1 MTPEIQEPTV
11 SAIVIAEPAGAQ
23 QRFAAAELR
32 RYVYLR
38 TGVLLDIAAKRTSAA
53 RFAFHLDA
61 ELPAEAYRLRT
72 RAGCLEISSA
82 NEQGLL
88 YGAYAVAEKLG
99 VRFYL
104 HGDVVPDARIPFAVP
119 VLDETAQP
127 YFAVRGILPFH
138 DFPEGPDWWNEDDYL
153 AYVGQLAKLRMNFIG
168 LHAYPEGGA
177 GPEPLVWIGPPGDIG
192 PDGAVAHSYP
202 SFWHNTAR
210 GGTWGY
216 EPLKTEDFTGGA
228 SLLFATNYHG
238 PDVMEGL
245 VPLPAT
251 PEESNELF
259 RRVGLQMGRVFAHA
273 RKLGV
278 KSCVG
283 TETPLTVPKAIRE
296 RLKAQGRNPRDPAVV
311 KELYRGM
318 FERIA
323 AVMPAD
329 YYWLWTPED
338 WTWKNNTPEEFE
350 HTLADIRAAYEA
362 LKESKAPMQLA
373 TSGWV
378 LGPVHDRSALD
389 AALPKDVAMSAI
401 HRAVGHESID
411 AAYAR
416 VRGRSTWAIPWVEND
431 PNMIA
436 YQPWAGRMRFDAVDA
451 RRHGCDGLIGIHW
464 RTQILAANWAALA
477 GAAWDQSWIPA
488 GTPTG
493 RVEYAAP
500 EGNFGKP
507 YTIRSAVTG
516 AETNAVSEVY
526 KTGLHG
532 MDALSIEIPNG
543 EYAITLHFCEPEGL
557 ATGPRVFDVALQG
570 RTVVERLNIKERVGV
585 NAVCDVVAPGVRVD
599 DGVLKLAFTRR
610 EGEPLISG
618 LIVDGVTDAANQI
631 ASEKL
636 MRRYNIGGGQA
647 PGYEVFLPGQ
657 IKNPAGHKRGMP
669 VEDLYVDFARAH
681 FGPEIGDEAGRLLA
695 QMDGE
700 GFRPDPSGWING
712 PGGIPVGASY
722 AEAAEKKR
730 ALVDAFAALRT
741 KLTSPGDRARFDYWL
756 NTLRASITM
765 HDIAFARHRLKE
777 AMSAIAGDRGRAES
791 ALAIRIELA
800 RLWDRLMA
808 ELIATVNTP
817 GELGTIANVEQ
828 HNRLKLQVLTEH
840 DRALESRLGRPLPP
854 EIEPRRT
861 YAGPARLV
869 LPTVRNAVNRGE
881 ALALRMLALDREVA
895 RRVVVKVRPLGGGGA
910 WTEAPADHVA
920 RAVWRAR
927 LPAATADFEYFVE
940 AEFGGAGTVVWPV
953 TAPALCQTVVV
964 WPD

>member
-1 MTPEIQEPTV
+1 MTPDARETQAAT
-11 SAIVIAEPAGAQ
+11 IVIEESAGAQ

-38 TGVLLDIAAKRTSAA
+38 TGALLDVVAKQSVAA
-53 RFAFHLDA
+53 RFAFSLDA
-61 ELPAEAYRLRT
+61 AIAPEAYRLRT
-72 RAGCLEISSA
+72 RAGCLEISAA
-82 NEQGLL
+82 NELGLL

-104 HGDVVPDARIPFAVP
+104 HGDVVPDRRMAFAVP
-119 VLDETAQP
+119 QLDETAQP
-127 YFAVRGILPFH
+127 HFAIRGILPFH

-153 AYVGQLAKLRMNFIG
+153 VYVGQLAKLRMNFIG
-168 LHAYPEGGA
+168 LHTYPEGGA
-177 GPEPLVWIGPPGDIG
+177 GPEPLVWIGLPGDIR

-210 GGTWGY
+210 GGNWGY

-228 SLLFATNYHG
+228 SWLFATNYYG

-245 VPLPAT
+245 VPQPST
-251 PEESNELF
+251 PDESNELF

-283 TETPLTVPKAIRE
+283 TETPLRAPKAVRE
-296 RLKAQGRNPRDPAVV
+296 RLKEQGRDPRDPAVV
-311 KELYRGM
+311 KELYRGL

-338 WTWKNNTPEEFE
+338 WTWKNNTAEEFE
-350 HTLADIRAAYEA
+350 RTLADIRAAYDA
-362 LKESKAPMQLA
+362 LKESKAPAQLA

-436 YQPWAGRMRFDAVDA
+436 YQPWVGRMRFDAVDA

-464 RTQILAANWAALA
+464 RTQILAMNIAALA
-477 GAAWDQSWIPA
+477 GAAWDQSWAPP
-488 GTPTG
+488 GTSFD
-493 RVEYAAP
+493 RVEYREP

-507 YTIRSAVTG
+507 YTIRTAVTG
-516 AETNAVSEVY
+516 AETNAASEVY
-526 KTGLHG
+526 KTGLYG
-532 MDALSIEIPNG
+532 MEALSIELPNG
-543 EYAITLHFCEPEGL
+543 AYKVTLHFCEPEGL

-570 RTVVERLNIKERVGV
+570 KVVAERLDIKARVGV
-585 NAVCDVVAPGVRVD
+585 NAVCDIVAPGVRVE
-599 DGVLKLAFTRR
+599 DGTLKIDFTRR

-636 MRRYNIGGGQA
+636 LRRYNIGGGQA
-647 PGYEVFLPGQ
+647 PGYDVFLPGQ
-657 IKNPAGHKRGMP
+657 IKNPAGTQRAMP
-669 VEDLYVDFARAH
+669 VEDLYIDFARAN
-681 FGPEIGDEAGRLLA
+681 FGPEVGNEAGRLLA
-695 QMDGE
+695 QLDGE
-700 GFRPDPSGWING
+700 GFRPDPSAWING
-712 PGGIPVGASY
+712 PGGIPTGANH
-722 AEAAEKKR
+722 AEAAQKKR
-730 ALVDAFAALRT
+730 AVVGAFAALRPRI
-741 KLTSPGDRARFDYWL
+741 TSPGDRVRFDYWL
-756 NTLRASITM
+756 NTLNAAITM
-765 HDIAFARHRLKE
+765 HDIAFARHRLAE
-777 AMSAIAGDRGRAES
+777 AMKAISGDPRRAET
-791 ALAIRIELA
+791 ALAIRVELA

-817 GELGTIANVEQ
+817 GELGTLANVEQ
-828 HNRLKLQVLTEH
+828 HSRLKLQILSEH
-840 DRALESRLGRPLPP
+840 DRALESRLGRPLPA
-854 EIEPRRT
+854 EIEPSRT
-861 YAGPARLV
+861 YAGPARII
-869 LPTVRNAVNRGE
+869 LPTVRNAVRRGE
-881 ALALRMLALDREVA
+881 ELELRILALDQQVA
-895 RRVVVKVRPLGGGGA
+895 RRVAVKWRPMGGGA
-910 WTEAPADHVA
+910 WRDVPAQHVG
-920 RAVWRAR
+920 RAVWRVR
-927 LPAATADFEYFVE
+927 LPAASADFEYCVE
-940 AEFGGAGTVVWPV
+940 AEFDGAGTMVWPA

-964 WPD
+964 MPE